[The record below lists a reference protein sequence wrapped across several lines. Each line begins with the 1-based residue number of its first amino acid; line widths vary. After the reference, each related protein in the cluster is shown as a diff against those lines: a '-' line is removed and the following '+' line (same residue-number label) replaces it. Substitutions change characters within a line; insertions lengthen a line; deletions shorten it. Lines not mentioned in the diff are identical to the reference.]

1 VTGGTVEDHIAA
13 MHESKRVVA
22 DAVSGNVEA
31 ALADLPDTEL
41 RELLE
46 LDGAVII

>member
-1 VTGGTVEDHIAA
+1 MLFPGTSRPPWPIY
-13 MHESKRVVA
+13 
-22 DAVSGNVEA
+22 
-31 ALADLPDTEL
+31 PDTEL